1 MDVGSH
7 AFDVVGVAVD
17 RRFFYVFHI
26 NESSGIILSV
36 SYFNI

>member
-17 RRFFYVFHI
+17 RRFFMCSILMSKWNHI
-26 NESSGIILSV
+26 KDIL
-36 SYFNI
+36 F